1 MSFDNLWAGWRS
13 AYVASVSNP
22 ESEAVEAVDDGVDS
36 DDEAH
41 CVFCRIVKSAAPDE
55 ERHVLFES
63 EFSIVI
69 MNAYPYATGHVLAMP
84 RRHEQELSGLSA
96 VESADL
102 WSVTTVATRAIEAAY
117 HPDGMNLG
125 ANLGRAAGAG
135 IPRHLHLHVLPRWV
149 GDTNFMTAIASVRV
163 MPEALSDS
171 FKKLRASWPR

>member
-22 ESEAVEAVDDGVDS
+22 ETDAAESDADS
-36 DDEAH
+36 DSGDEAH
-41 CVFCRIVKSAAPDE
+41 CVFCRIEKSPAPDE

-63 EFSIVI
+63 EFSIVV
-69 MNAYPYATGHVLAMP
+69 MNAYPYATGHLLAMP
-84 RRHEQELSGLSA
+84 RRHEQELAGLSPA
-96 VESADL
+96 ESADL
-102 WSVTTVATRAIEAAY
+102 WAVTNTATRAIEAAY

-135 IPRHLHLHVLPRWV
+135 IPRHLHLHVLPRWI
-149 GDTNFMTAIASVRV
+149 GDTNFMTSIASVRV

-171 FKKLRASWPR
+171 FKKLRASWPK